1 MSKIGGAMLRAFVYV
16 ALVSIALMAISGC
29 SMLDPRTLRCG
40 VDEDRSYVEL
50 INVTSDVTSQVREFA
65 DLCGFA
71 YDPGEEDG

>member
-1 MSKIGGAMLRAFVYV
+1 MDMRKWKLVAFVV
-16 ALVSIALMAISGC
+16 LAVSGC

-71 YDPGEEDG
+71 YEVNIPKAN